1 MNTDHTQ
8 LWEECLRVIRDV
20 ISPEQF
26 DAWFQPIRPIS
37 YEDGAL
43 TLGVPSEFF
52 VEQLEKQYIRLLSSA
67 IRRVY
72 GQEFKR
78 LFYYTLTVQNRPD
91 TAVREAGLQAS
102 PATKAILAPA
112 QPAAGP
118 AFSSNLNPVNTFE
131 NYCGSSSNKI
141 ARAIGESI
149 AKDPKCKTFNP
160 LFVFGPTGV
169 GKTHLIQAI
178 GIKILENNPDARVL
192 YVSARQFES
201 QFTTATRTGK
211 INEFINFYQSIGTL
225 IVDDIQDL
233 MNKEATQNSFFH
245 IFNHL
250 HQNQRQIILSSDICP
265 AQLNGMTARLLSRF
279 KWGMTVEL
287 EKPDLDLRRAVLRL
301 RSEQDGLSIPDDVL
315 DYIAENVT
323 DSVREL
329 EGIVA
334 TLLAQALTLRRDIT
348 VDLARHV
355 MANVVRL
362 QKRSINFEM
371 VTQGVADHFNIDPD
385 RIFTKSRK
393 RDISDAR
400 QMVMYLAKKHAGMS
414 LTAIGTRLSRDHSTV
429 LYACR
434 NIEERL
440 NFDKKLLADV
450 NAIEKAFHE

>member
-102 PATKAILAPA
+102 PATKTILAPA